1 MEMMTERPPVAMS
14 LETLIVRGAE
24 EMQKYH
30 RGEPNCDGYSME
42 ILRRAIM
49 LHDQEAWAA
58 LQALLKES
66 MHIWLACHPYR
77 KMALRYEPA
86 EQDYVDDAFRRF
98 WQAIGEQSVMFS
110 SLASALKY
118 LHQCLHCAVMA
129 VLRTYT
135 RPRTGYLPDD
145 GAPGEPLVE
154 DTYDEGA
161 LWEIMK
167 KLLPDKREQ
176 RLAYLFF
183 HCNLK
188 PRDIM
193 RYCPGEFCEEKEI
206 YRMKRTIMARLLRHS
221 DQIRWHF
228 DSRIS

>member
-1 MEMMTERPPVAMS
+1 MEMMTEHSPEAMS
-14 LETLIVRGAE
+14 LEMLIARGTQ

-30 RGEPNCDGYSME
+30 RREANCDSYSME

-77 KMALRYEPA
+77 KVALRYEPA
-86 EQDYVDDAFRRF
+86 EQNYVDDAFRRF
-98 WQAIGEQSVMFS
+98 WQAIGEQGIMFS

-118 LHQCLHCAVMA
+118 LRQCLNCAVLEA
-129 VLRTYT
+129 LRAYA
-135 RPRTGYLPDD
+135 RPRAGYLPDD

-154 DTYDEGA
+154 DAYDEGA
-161 LWEIMK
+161 LWEVMK
-167 KLLPDKREQ
+167 NLLPDKREQ

-188 PRDIM
+188 PREIM
-193 RYCPGEFCEEKEI
+193 HYCPGEFREEMEI

-228 DSRIS
+228 DGRIS